1 MDFHTGRNPCDKYKT
16 PPTASMDC
24 GWRKPEDDEIT
35 KTRAG
40 KLTCAETAFAAEL
53 YKAGVI

>member
-1 MDFHTGRNPCDKYKT
+1 
-16 PPTASMDC
+16 MDC

-53 YKAGVI
+53 YKAGVYKELGLSNYAAWEVVQ

>member
-1 MDFHTGRNPCDKYKT
+1 
-16 PPTASMDC
+16 MDC

-53 YKAGVI
+53 YKAGVIYVSFVFRFKNSANKHIQF